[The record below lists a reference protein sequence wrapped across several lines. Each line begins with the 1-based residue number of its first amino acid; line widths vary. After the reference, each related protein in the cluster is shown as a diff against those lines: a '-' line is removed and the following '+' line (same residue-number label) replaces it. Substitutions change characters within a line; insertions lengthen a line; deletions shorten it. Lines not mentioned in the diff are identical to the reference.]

1 MNYPNPSKVYEMEM
15 KSMFKDDLESCLVEQ
30 AEKLNQ
36 QRVSFS
42 NQPKDIQTR
51 LDGVLC

>member
-1 MNYPNPSKVYEMEM
+1 M
-15 KSMFKDDLESCLVEQ
+15 EQ

-36 QRVSFS
+36 KRESLS
-42 NQPKDIQTR
+42 NNPKDIQAR